1 MRDDR
6 EDSPDWLRNFQVPS
20 HSPRYLS
27 LDSDSSHEEHVVSD
41 ESTGVQG
48 NATIVAE
55 DEEEEEV
62 LSKTA
67 AKSASFKRSARV
79 SPKRRQEVEDQT
91 PNKRR
96 KTSTDKKA
104 ENDRGAKAAEKSS
117 DKKALSKQAKTQL
130 VWTLSSDSESDSGMR
145 VKDQKEEVEDVSVHK
160 SFEYL
165 VEEKN
170 DEDLQNSSGKHIPTT
185 VTAAGKSPNK
195 RLKQADRLPL
205 EKKNVK
211 KQQGKEEKIVRNDV
225 KGEEEVDDKG
235 IEGEGKSEKHVEHH
249 VSSALPLMLPEKVNR
264 FKALVECEGESIDLS
279 GDVGA
284 VGRVILSDT
293 PSRGHEMLLDLKG
306 TIYKT
311 TIVPSR
317 TFCVVSVGQSE
328 AKIEAI
334 MNDFIQLTP
343 QSNVY
348 DAETMVEGTLDGFS
362 FDSDDEADKIPK
374 ATTDLGDQN
383 EGTEE
388 QTDKKT
394 KRIAEKKSGHGSK
407 KGKHTTTAK
416 QPRKRKPQAVKKG
429 KAKK

>member
-1 MRDDR
+1 MLLQTRTIR
-6 EDSPDWLRNFQVPS
+6 PGAR
-20 HSPRYLS
+20 R
-27 LDSDSSHEEHVVSD
+27 
-41 ESTGVQG
+41 
-48 NATIVAE
+48 ATDNIKGE
-55 DEEEEEV
+55 IEM
-62 LSKTA
+62 
-67 AKSASFKRSARV
+67 
-79 SPKRRQEVEDQT
+79 
-91 PNKRR
+91 
-96 KTSTDKKA
+96 
-104 ENDRGAKAAEKSS
+104 
-117 DKKALSKQAKTQL
+117 ALSKQAKTHL
-130 VWTLSSDSESDSGMR
+130 VWALSSDSKSESGMR
-145 VKDQKEEVEDVSVHK
+145 VKDEKEEVEDASVHK
-160 SFEYL
+160 SFEYQ
-165 VEEKN
+165 VGEKN
-170 DEDLQNSSGKHIPTT
+170 DEDLQNSSVKHTPTT

-211 KQQGKEEKIVRNDV
+211 KQQGKEKKIVHNDV
-225 KGEEEVDDKG
+225 KGIRDKGEEEVDDKG

-317 TFCVVSVGQSE
+317 TFYVVSVGQSE
-328 AKIEAI
+328 AKVRSAEIEAI
-334 MNDFIQLTP
+334 MNDFIQLIP

-383 EGTEE
+383 EGAVE

-394 KRIAEKKSGHGSK
+394 KRRAEKKSHGHGSK

-416 QPRKRKPQAVKKG
+416 QPRKRKPQVVKKG